1 MSSRSAQARIQDILN
16 AIDSIQMRTSG
27 MSFDEFNQ
35 NETVVKAVLYDLII
49 IGEAAINIP
58 ANIQNLIPEIPW
70 RLMSDMRNIMA
81 HEYFQVNLQVTWST
95 IQNNLPP
102 LVHPLQKLKA
112 SL

>member
-1 MSSRSAQARIQDILN
+1 MSSRSDQERIQDILN
-16 AIDSIQMRTSG
+16 AIDSIQMRTSS
-27 MSFDEFNQ
+27 MSFDEFSQ

-49 IGEAAINIP
+49 IGEAAMNIP
-58 ANIQNLIPEIPW
+58 ANVQNLIPELPW

-81 HEYFQVNLQVTWST
+81 HEYFQVNLRVTWST

-102 LVHPLQKLKA
+102 LIHPLQELKA

>member
-1 MSSRSAQARIQDILN
+1 VFSRSAKERIQDILN
-16 AIDSIQMRTSG
+16 AIDSIQMRTAG
-27 MSFDEFNQ
+27 MSFDEFSQ

-49 IGEAAINIP
+49 IGEAAINISSNVQ
-58 ANIQNLIPEIPW
+58 ALAPELPW

-81 HEYFQVNLQVTWST
+81 HEYFQVNLRITWST

-102 LVHPLQKLKA
+102 LIYPLQQLQV